1 MGADQGQDVIAA
13 GPRPARTL
21 NRAALVAGPPFDGAL
36 WANYTHSYYDDF
48 RFDPA
53 AIPVSARVSSWT
65 VLNASWGWN
74 IDDVHRVAVRVENLT
89 DRDPPRA
96 LGASAW
102 VDTYN
107 HDAMGRFVTLNW
119 IGRF

>member
-1 MGADQGQDVIAA
+1 VK
-13 GPRPARTL
+13 
-21 NRAALVAGPPFDGAL
+21 
-36 WANYTHSYYDDF
+36 
-48 RFDPA
+48 
-53 AIPVSARVSSWT
+53 
-65 VLNASWGWN
+65 
-74 IDDVHRVAVRVENLT
+74 NLT